1 MDEAGAGSSSKPT
14 PTRPRL
20 AVRVRGRPSSILP
33 QADPAEWRS
42 RPAVSWTVENIYEDF
57 SGRRRALVGALTK
70 DQEKLYDL
78 LCDEGKERMCLYGY
92 PDGKWSLTLPEKML
106 PPGLPEPKL
115 GINRRPEYMNRDD
128 YLSFVARHSDSWLM
142 GVTLFLTT
150 LLNAKQK
157 IRLFDMVNKMSTVH
171 DEFYLSYGTSWIS
184 TFAPP
189 SRDIAPNVYNP
200 NRDSSAPAQ
209 ENMYNPDVD
218 SITPAEVNMLPYQDS
233 MQGLSAP
240 NKDSKKPPEDKG
252 KDHEATDF
260 CGVCSAPYH
269 ANAFWIC
276 CDICDQWFHGKC
288 VNITASE
295 SKHLKVFKCRDCIL
309 DEIGE

>member
-1 MDEAGAGSSSKPT
+1 MDAAGAGSSSKPT
-14 PTRPRL
+14 PTRPHL
-20 AVRVRGRPSSILP
+20 AVRVRGRPSSILSR
-33 QADPAEWRS
+33 ADPAEWRS

-57 SGRRRALVGALTK
+57 SGRRRALVGALT
-70 DQEKLYDL
+70 Q
-78 LCDEGKERMCLYGY
+78 GKERMCLYG
-92 PDGKWSLTLPEKML
+92 M
-106 PPGLPEPKL
+106 
-115 GINRRPEYMNRDD
+115 
-128 YLSFVARHSDSWLM
+128 
-142 GVTLFLTT
+142 
-150 LLNAKQK
+150 
-157 IRLFDMVNKMSTVH
+157 RLFDMVNKISAVH
-171 DEFYLSYGTSWIS
+171 DEFYRSYGTSWIS

-189 SRDIAPNVYNP
+189 SRDITPNVYNP

-240 NKDSKKPPEDKG
+240 NKGSRKPAEDKG
-252 KDHEATDF
+252 NDHEATDF
-260 CGVCSAPYH
+260 CGVCSAYH

-295 SKHLKVFKCRDCIL
+295 SKHLEVFKCRDCIL